1 MEETGSTASGQNIE
15 LSMKESQKIF
25 ALIPAGIA
33 DSGNVQALTLAS
45 LPCLSVASM
54 EKSLAAAADG
64 KGPSLVDFVAIEP
77 HLHPDIRRDKSRRE
91 MERERRDV
99 GPICL
104 I

>member
-1 MEETGSTASGQNIE
+1 
-15 LSMKESQKIF
+15 
-25 ALIPAGIA
+25 
-33 DSGNVQALTLAS
+33 
-45 LPCLSVASM
+45 M